1 MNTVVRDAIPAAHL
15 VWGEH
20 LPSVPHR
27 KERAS
32 SNSKGSFQNALVAGG
47 REQHAA
53 CLLSTIANAKAPGLA
68 RVAKELIN
76 HLLIKLNSDLLVS
89 SSVCFVI
96 CYQTR

>member
-1 MNTVVRDAIPAAHL
+1 MNTAVHDAIPAAHL
-15 VWGEH
+15 AWGEP

-47 REQHAA
+47 REQCAT
-53 CLLSTIANAKAPGLA
+53 CLLSAIASAKAPGLA
-68 RVAKELIN
+68 IVAKELIN

-96 CYQTR
+96 CYQPH